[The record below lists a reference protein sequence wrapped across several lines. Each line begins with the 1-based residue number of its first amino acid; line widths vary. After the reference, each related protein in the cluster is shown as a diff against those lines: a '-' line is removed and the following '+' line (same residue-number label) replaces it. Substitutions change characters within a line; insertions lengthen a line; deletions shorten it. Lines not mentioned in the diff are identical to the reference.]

1 MSQKKP
7 NLSNPNIEIHLT
19 DVERPDAR
27 DLISR
32 KLDEYNDSVT
42 GQPDNAVLD
51 VLITDP
57 STHEVVG
64 GLVGRTS
71 LGLFF
76 INLVYVPEHLR
87 GSGVGSAVLRQAEAE
102 AKRRGCGRA
111 VLFTITFQAPEFYRK
126 HGYEVFGEVPCEPE
140 GTSRIYMVKAL

>member
-1 MSQKKP
+1 MSKDNL

-19 DVERPDAR
+19 DVEQSEAR
-27 DLISR
+27 EFISR
-32 KLDEYNDSVT
+32 KLDEYNDSIT
-42 GQPDNAVLD
+42 GQPDNSVLD

-57 STHEVVG
+57 STCEVVG

-76 INLVYVPEHLR
+76 INLVYVPENLR
-87 GSGVGSAVLRQAEAE
+87 GSGVGSAVLKQAEAE
-102 AKRRGCGRA
+102 AKRRGCCRA

-126 HGYEVFGEVPCEPE
+126 HGYEVFGDVPCEPE
-140 GTSRIYMVKAL
+140 GTSRIYMVKVL